1 MTLNKFA
8 KGLAQIHNDSGLL
21 YCDMLDQDTLFRVQE
36 EIIDLLIDAEREGSI
51 SQATLLQ
58 FNHIFTLNK

>member
-1 MTLNKFA
+1 
-8 KGLAQIHNDSGLL
+8 
-21 YCDMLDQDTLFRVQE
+21 MLDQETLFRVQE

>member
-8 KGLAQIHNDSGLL
+8 KGLAQIHNESGLL
-21 YCDMLDQDTLFRVQE
+21 YCDMLDQDTLFSAQDA
-36 EIIDLLIDAEREGSI
+36 IIDLLIEAERDGSV

>member
-8 KGLAQIHNDSGLL
+8 KGLAQIHNEHGLL

-36 EIIDLLIDAEREGSI
+36 EIIDLLVEAEREGSV